1 MFTSNN
7 DDNEVMKLWWHECH
21 DKIVKACHSVAR
33 EEEEGR
39 GRGKKSEGGKK
50 LKGDKSDFSLFFWK
64 SMQWRRKKRV
74 EVARSHKLKQ
84 FI

>member
-1 MFTSNN
+1 
-7 DDNEVMKLWWHECH
+7 
-21 DKIVKACHSVAR
+21 VKACHSVAR

-64 SMQWRRKKRV
+64 SMQ
-74 EVARSHKLKQ
+74 
-84 FI
+84 